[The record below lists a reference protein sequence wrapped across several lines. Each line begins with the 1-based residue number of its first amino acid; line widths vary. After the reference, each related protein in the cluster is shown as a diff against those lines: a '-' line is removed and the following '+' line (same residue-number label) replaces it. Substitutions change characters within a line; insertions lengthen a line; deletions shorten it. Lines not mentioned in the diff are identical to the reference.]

1 MGYHSPAEDLTKGIY
16 HLILPSFTLGAWYA
30 GLIARITR
38 SSLVDVLNENYIKVA
53 KAKGVQGRALVY
65 KHAMRNVLIPVVTI
79 VGLQLGGMLRGA
91 VMTEVVFALPGIG
104 RLVTIAVLNREY
116 HLVQA
121 TVMVIAIMFIL
132 VNLSVDVLYRYLN
145 PRVREL

>member
-1 MGYHSPAEDLTKGIY
+1 
-16 HLILPSFTLGAWYA
+16 
-30 GLIARITR
+30 
-38 SSLVDVLNENYIKVA
+38 
-53 KAKGVQGRALVY
+53 
-65 KHAMRNVLIPVVTI
+65 
-79 VGLQLGGMLRGA
+79 MLRGA

>member
-1 MGYHSPAEDLTKGIY
+1 
-16 HLILPSFTLGAWYA
+16 
-30 GLIARITR
+30 
-38 SSLVDVLNENYIKVA
+38 
-53 KAKGVQGRALVY
+53 
-65 KHAMRNVLIPVVTI
+65 MRNVLIPVVTI